1 MVVELSTWLVK
12 QKEEE
17 LWVESNSRQQ
27 EMQTRKPVETET
39 TDEKGA
45 VEQEEEFPATGLSK
59 ESDGKKSDGKK
70 M

>member
-1 MVVELSTWLVK
+1 VVVELSTWLVK

-17 LWVESNSRQQ
+17 LRVESNSRQQ

-45 VEQEEEFPATGLSK
+45 VEQEEEFAAKDEQGLSK
-59 ESDGKKSDGKK
+59 E
-70 M
+70 